1 MLDKIVSVVNIVIV
15 PVFVTILTIVLN
27 KTIWDIQKRLKKIET
42 KIFENDNIDNL
53 MQQID
58 DAIEYI
64 INDANIEYK
73 CIIYD
78 IFNFV
83 REDTL
88 SMISNNVNLK
98 FLAIVKTMMESTE
111 KKIYDKS
118 ADPQITY
125 QYRKY
130 KEKIIEVYKDAYNNK
145 QIRIIKIAKD
155 FILDV
160 GDVIWKKLVENS

>member
-15 PVFVTILTIVLN
+15 PAFVTILTIVLN

-64 INDANIEYK
+64 INDVNIEYK

-118 ADPQITY
+118 ADSQITY

-160 GDVIWKKLVENS
+160 GEII